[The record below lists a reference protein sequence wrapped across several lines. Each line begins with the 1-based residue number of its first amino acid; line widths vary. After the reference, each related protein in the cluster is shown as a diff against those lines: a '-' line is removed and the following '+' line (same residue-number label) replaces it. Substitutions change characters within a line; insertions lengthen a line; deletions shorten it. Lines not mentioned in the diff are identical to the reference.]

1 VSVRVWSAISAGEPE
16 FGWLGRLIGTAVVVG
31 SLVTARVPAGAGWVW
46 ALLGGATACWFAFVV
61 LDRRW
66 PRWTA
71 AALAVGAILA
81 ATTVVG
87 TTDSAGVAIAFSC
100 LVMVAMHPAVP
111 PPAILAVAAVV
122 GVLLVVPSLARGT
135 ERLAVLAA
143 VTVLVTLSGLLRR
156 SYHMRAAE
164 TAALLEQTRRAQD
177 EHARA
182 AALDERARIARELH
196 DVLAHSLGA
205 LGVQLEVAEALLAE
219 RGDLEGGLDRVRR
232 SRRLAAD
239 GLVEARAAVTALRR
253 DVLPLP
259 DALGELAAAHGR
271 DHLGEPPDVRVVGE
285 PRPVRAAVEVS
296 LAGAA
301 REALTNAARHAPG
314 APLHVVL
321 EFRPDAV
328 AVAVRN
334 EPPATAPAP
343 AGPPVRGH
351 GLTGMRERLAL
362 VGGRLTA
369 GPDGAGWSVVAEV
382 PGA

>member
-1 VSVRVWSAISAGEPE
+1 MSVRVWSAISASEPE
-16 FGWLGRLIGTAVVVG
+16 FGWLGRLVGTAIVVG
-31 SLVTARVPAGAGWVW
+31 TLVTARVPAGAGWVW
-46 ALLGGATACWFAFVV
+46 LLLGFATACWFAFIV
-61 LDRRW
+61 LDHRL

-71 AALAVGAILA
+71 ALLAAGAIVA
-81 ATTVVG
+81 ATSVAG
-87 TTDSAGVAIAFSC
+87 TTDSAGVAISLSC
-100 LVMVAMHPAVP
+100 LAMVALHPVVP
-111 PPAILAVAAVV
+111 PPATLVVATLV
-122 GVLLVVPSLARGT
+122 GVLLIGVSLDRGT

-164 TAALLEQTRRAQD
+164 TAELLEQTRRAQD

-219 RGDLEGGLDRVRR
+219 RGDLAGGLDRVRR

-239 GLVEARAAVTALRR
+239 GLVEARAAVAALRR

-271 DHLGEPPDVRVVGE
+271 DHLGEPPELQIVGT

-334 EPPATAPAP
+334 ECPTAAPEPAER
-343 AGPPVRGH
+343 PVPGH

-369 GPDGAGWSVVAEV
+369 GPDGAGWAVVAEV
-382 PGA
+382 PNA

>member
-1 VSVRVWSAISAGEPE
+1 MSVRVWSAISASEPE
-16 FGWLGRLIGTAVVVG
+16 FGWLGRLVGTAIVVG
-31 SLVTARVPAGAGWVW
+31 SLVTARVPAGTGWVW
-46 ALLGGATACWFAFVV
+46 LLLGVATACWFAFV
-61 LDRRW
+61 LLNHRLQRW
-66 PRWTA
+66 SAASLVVGALA
-71 AALAVGAILA
+71 AAA
-81 ATTVVG
+81 TVVG

-100 LVMVAMHPAVP
+100 LAMVAMHPAVP
-111 PPAILAVAAVV
+111 PSATVAVAAVI
-122 GVLLVVPSLARGT
+122 GVLLIGTSLDRGT
-135 ERLAVLAA
+135 ERLAVLAG

-156 SYHMRAAE
+156 SYHLRVAE
-164 TAALLEQTRRAQD
+164 TAQLLEQTRRAQD

-205 LGVQLEVAEALLAE
+205 LGVQLEVAEALLAD
-219 RGDLEGGLDRVRR
+219 RGDIDAALDRVRR

-271 DHLGEPPDVRVVGE
+271 DHLGEPPELHVVGT

-334 EPPATAPAP
+334 EAPATAPEP
-343 AGPPVRGH
+343 VDPPVPGH

-362 VGGRLTA
+362 VGGRLSA
-369 GPDGAGWSVVAEV
+369 GPDGGGWSVVAEV
-382 PGA
+382 PGS

>member
-1 VSVRVWSAISAGEPE
+1 MRVWSAISAGEPE

-31 SLVTARVPAGAGWVW
+31 SLVTARVPADAVWVW
-46 ALLGGATACWFAFVV
+46 LLLGGAAACWAAFVV
-61 LDRRW
+61 LDHRVPRR
-66 PRWTA
+66 A
-71 AALAVGAILA
+71 ATALAVGAIAAA
-81 ATTVVG
+81 ATVAG
-87 TTDSAGVAIAFSC
+87 TTDSAGAAIAFSC
-100 LVMVAMHPAVP
+100 LVMVALHPAVP
-111 PPAILAVAAVV
+111 PPATVAVAAVV
-122 GVLLVVPSLARGT
+122 GLLLVVPSLDRGT
-135 ERLAVLAA
+135 ERLLVLAA
-143 VTVLVTLSGLLRR
+143 VTVLITLSGLLRR
-156 SYHMRAAE
+156 SYHLRATE
-164 TAALLEQTRRAQD
+164 TAQLLEQTRRAQD

-205 LGVQLEVAEALLAE
+205 LGVQLEVAEALLADRRDVPAALE
-219 RGDLEGGLDRVRR
+219 RVQR

-239 GLVEARAAVTALRR
+239 GLVEARAAVAALRR

-259 DALGELAAAHGR
+259 DALGELAAAHAR
-271 DHLGEPPDVRVVGE
+271 DHLGEPPDLQVVGT

-334 EPPATAPAP
+334 EAARVPAASSVP
-343 AGPPVRGH
+343 GH

-369 GPDGAGWSVVAEV
+369 GPDGAGWAVVAEV

>member
-1 VSVRVWSAISAGEPE
+1 VPVRVWSAISAGEPE
-16 FGWLGRLIGTAVVVG
+16 FGWLGRLVGTAVVVG
-31 SLVTARVPAGAGWVW
+31 SLLTARVPADAGWVW
-46 ALLGGATACWFAFVV
+46 VLLGGATACWFAFLL
-61 LDRRW
+61 LDHLL
-66 PRWTA
+66 PRWSAVLLAAGAIVA
-71 AALAVGAILA
+71 AA
-81 ATTVVG
+81 TVAG
-87 TTDSAGVAIAFSC
+87 TPDSVGVAIALVC
-100 LVMVAMHPAVP
+100 LAMVALHPSVP
-111 PPAILAVAAVV
+111 PPATVAVATAV
-122 GVLLVVPSLARGT
+122 GVLLIAASLNRGT
-135 ERLAVLAA
+135 ERLVVLAA
-143 VTVLVTLSGLLRR
+143 VTMLVTLSGLLRR

-164 TAALLEQTRRAQD
+164 TAQLLEQTRLAQD

-196 DVLAHSLGA
+196 DVLAHALGA
-205 LGVQLEVAEALLAE
+205 LGVQLEVAEALLAD
-219 RGDLEGGLDRVRR
+219 RRDVDAALDRVRR

-271 DHLGEPPDVRVVGE
+271 DHLGEPPQLEVVGT

-334 EPPATAPAP
+334 ECPAVTPEPAERSVP
-343 AGPPVRGH
+343 GH

-369 GPDGAGWSVVAEV
+369 GPEGGGWSVVAEV